1 MIKILLD
8 GQLDEDEPSNNNRK
22 ETKKIIGKD
31 TLNTNSVALTEDA
44 DAKNIK
50 ENNHEELFRERL
62 LSVKEIEQ

>member
-31 TLNTNSVALTEDA
+31 TLYTNSVALTEDA